1 MRKVLKIIGGVFTGF
16 LSFVLGGIFTWF
28 ILADYL
34 YVKLIA
40 LIILS
45 LSILSAYKFK
55 TYRWVIIGSFIWGI
69 ILTITFLIFIALLI
83 ALSALAPGL

>member
-1 MRKVLKIIGGVFTGF
+1 MMKKALRIMGGVFTGF

-34 YVKLIA
+34 YIKFIA

-45 LSILSAYKFK
+45 FSILSAYKSK

-69 ILTITFLIFIALLI
+69 ILGIIFLILLALL
-83 ALSALAPGL
+83 ALAPGL